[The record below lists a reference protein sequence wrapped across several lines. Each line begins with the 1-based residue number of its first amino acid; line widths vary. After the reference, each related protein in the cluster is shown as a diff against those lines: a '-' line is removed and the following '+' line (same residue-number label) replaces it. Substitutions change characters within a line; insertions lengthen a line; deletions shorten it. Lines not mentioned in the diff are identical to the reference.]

1 MKSVG
6 LELNREV
13 DVYTGIDNLQVATP
27 QKQDYYTLI
36 LCTKGQINLKVGYHK
51 FTIAQGSMS
60 IISPE
65 VIYLGG
71 EMSKDFEVVQVFFR
85 KSFLYKNYVKEM
97 IVDELLYLNADYPP
111 MYKLEE
117 AFDHVRHNFNNLGWE
132 LETKGPYHLNII
144 RLKLIEIL
152 YDYNRACEYCLL
164 GFRKGMNRQYQLT
177 YTFKQHLEEKFKE
190 LKTVRQYAELMGIT
204 PKHLTEVIKEETGMT
219 ALQLIHE
226 RLLLEAQYLLRHSHL
241 TVKECAYELGFD
253 NISYF
258 NRFFKQHLGQSPL
271 NYRNK

>member
-1 MKSVG
+1 MKIVG
-6 LELNREV
+6 LETNKEIDFSIAV
-13 DVYTGIDNLQVATP
+13 DNLTLTTP

-36 LCTKGQINLKVGYHK
+36 LCTRGHIDLKVGNHN
-51 FTIAQGSMS
+51 FTVDEGSMS

-71 EMSKDFEVVQVFFR
+71 DASPDFRVFQIFF
-85 KSFLYKNYVKEM
+85 KKCFLYRNYVKEM
-97 IVDELLYLNADYPP
+97 IVDELLFLNADYPP
-111 MYKLEE
+111 VYKLGDS
-117 AFDHVRHNFNNLGWE
+117 FKQVLQNFNNLAWE
-132 LETKGPYHLNII
+132 LDTKRPYHLNII

-164 GFRKGMNRQYQLT
+164 GFHKGMNRQYQLT

-190 LKTVRQYAELMGIT
+190 LKTVQQYADLMGIT

-226 RLLLEAQYLLRHSHL
+226 RLLLEAQYLLRHSHM

-258 NRFFKQHLGQSPL
+258 NRFFKLHIGDSPL
-271 NYRNK
+271 GYRNK

>member
-13 DVYTGIDNLQVATP
+13 DVYTGIDNLQAATP

-51 FTIAQGSMS
+51 FTISQGSMS

-71 EMSKDFEVVQVFFR
+71 EMSRDLEVVQVFFR

-97 IVDELLYLNADYPP
+97 IVDELLFLNADYPP

-117 AFDHVRHNFNNLGWE
+117 AFDHVMHNFNNLAWE

-190 LKTVRQYAELMGIT
+190 LKTVQQYAELMGIT

-219 ALQLIHE
+219 ALQVIHE